1 MGKKETR
8 KRAIYIDTFH
18 CKMCGTCM
26 EESPETFTMNEF
38 TQMPEVAED
47 VVEVDDSVRMAV
59 VMCPTKCIHVEGED

>member
-1 MGKKETR
+1 MEENKGKKR
-8 KRAIYIDTFH
+8 SIYIDTFH

-38 TQMPEVAED
+38 TQLPEVTKEE
-47 VVEVDDSVRMAV
+47 VEMDDSVRMAV